1 MRLYEHQKQA
11 LIDSEGRNRV
21 AFFHDMGLGKTY
33 TGAEK
38 MMQLGAKVNLV
49 ICQKSKIEDWMQHF
63 ISNYKLTVYDL
74 SEPKELELFME
85 AATDCLDWKLVGVV
99 NYELAW
105 RRPELS
111 KLRNFTLMLDES
123 SLIQNR
129 KAKQTKFILKLQPE
143 NVILLSGTPTSG
155 KYENLWTQMHL
166 LGWDISERLYQ
177 QQYVNWDKLR
187 VAGGQIVNVVNKNDP
202 YKNVERLKRKMREH
216 GAQFLKTE
224 DIVSLP
230 EQTFI
235 DIRVLPENEY
245 RIFMQDS
252 IVRIGENELIGDT
265 NLTKRLRAREL
276 CSSYSLE
283 KANAF
288 RDLLDSTND
297 RLIVFYNFKRELEMM
312 GTCLIGSNRHLSW
325 VNGEDKNLSAYEEY
339 DDSVTLVQ
347 YQAGSKGLNLQK
359 ANKIVYYSPTVKCD
373 DWMQSQKRIHRIGQN
388 RPCFYYKLICK
399 GTIEEDIYSALERGV
414 DYTDELF
421 REVTLQTKGAD

>member
-38 MMQLGAKVNLV
+38 MMRLGAKVNLV
-49 ICQKSKIEDWMQHF
+49 ICQKSKIEDWVQHF
-63 ISNYKLTVYDL
+63 LSNYKLTVYDL

-177 QQYVNWDKLR
+177 QQYVNWNKLR

-235 DIRVLPENEY
+235 DIRVLPEYQNHG
-245 RIFMQDS
+245 
-252 IVRIGENELIGDT
+252 IGAL
-265 NLTKRLRAREL
+265 LLK
-276 CSSYSLE
+276 
-283 KANAF
+283 KA
-288 RDLLDSTND
+288 
-297 RLIVFYNFKRELEMM
+297 IY
-312 GTCLIGSNRHLSW
+312 
-325 VNGEDKNLSAYEEY
+325 
-339 DDSVTLVQ
+339 
-347 YQAGSKGLNLQK
+347 
-359 ANKIVYYSPTVKCD
+359 ANKENRLVLTVD
-373 DWMQSQKRIHRIGQN
+373 TDNAPANHL
-388 RPCFYYKLICK
+388 YEKL
-399 GTIEEDIYSALERGV
+399 GFEEIPMNNIITAKLDL
-414 DYTDELF
+414 
-421 REVTLQTKGAD
+421 

>member
-1 MRLYEHQKQA
+1 M
-11 LIDSEGRNRV
+11 
-21 AFFHDMGLGKTY
+21 
-33 TGAEK
+33 
-38 MMQLGAKVNLV
+38 
-49 ICQKSKIEDWMQHF
+49 
-63 ISNYKLTVYDL
+63 
-74 SEPKELELFME
+74 
-85 AATDCLDWKLVGVV
+85 
-99 NYELAW
+99 
-105 RRPELS
+105 
-111 KLRNFTLMLDES
+111 
-123 SLIQNR
+123 
-129 KAKQTKFILKLQPE
+129 
-143 NVILLSGTPTSG
+143 ILLSGTPTSG

-177 QQYVNWDKLR
+177 QQYVNWNKLR

-235 DIRVLPENEY
+235 DIRVPPENEY
-245 RIFMQDS
+245 CIFMQDS
-252 IVRIGENELIGDT
+252 IVQIGENELIGDT
-265 NLTKRLRAREL
+265 NLTKRLRSREL

-325 VNGEDKNLSAYEEY
+325 VTGEGKDLSAYEEY
-339 DDSVTLVQ
+339 DDSVTFVQ
-347 YQAGSKGLNLQK
+347 YQAGSMGLNLQK
-359 ANKIVYYSPTVKCD
+359 ANKIVYYSPPERCEL
-373 DWMQSQKRIHRIGQN
+373 WMQSQKRIHRIGQR
-388 RPCFYYKLICK
+388 RPCFYYKMICK
-399 GTIEEDIYSALERGV
+399 GTVEENIYSALERGV

-421 REVTLQTKGAD
+421 REIILQTKSAD